1 MRPSLIALLPAALLA
16 GCAGYAID
24 YAKPKT
30 SIIQPALA
38 RYALDARQSQCV
50 SDTLTKTLTVWQL
63 RQLQIVAGALK
74 PAAGDNRPLGGSD
87 LVWAAK
93 NVRDPEVRPKVE
105 QAVASC
111 GIAGA
116 PARVAAP
123 TVGEQPAVAAE
134 QPALKPG
141 APAPDYGKPL
151 ATIPPPAPGAP
162 VAAPVPG
169 GPAPV
174 AAEPGLPNWI
184 NLGAAP
190 TGQSIAV
197 DAATMEGKGTLRTA
211 WFRLSN
217 PGKGRSPAA
226 YYLRIDC
233 AAKTINSLGLKR
245 FGANDEVVDNVDYGP
260 NGEGAAPIEGGTV
273 MEIAYLALCT

>member
-1 MRPSLIALLPAALLA
+1 MRPSLLALLPAALLA

-30 SIIQPALA
+30 SIIRPALA
-38 RYALDARQSQCV
+38 RYALDERQSQCV
-50 SDTLTKTLTVWQL
+50 SEYLTKNLSVWQL

-74 PAAGDNRPLGGSD
+74 LAPGDNRPLGGSD
-87 LVWAAK
+87 LVWAGR
-93 NVRDPEVRPKVE
+93 NVKDPAVRPEVEK
-105 QAVASC
+105 AVATC
-111 GIAGA
+111 GIAAA
-116 PARVAAP
+116 PARAAAP
-123 TVGEQPAVAAE
+123 TVAQQDVPPAE
-134 QPALKPG
+134 QPAEQAGLQPG

-151 ATIPPPAPGAP
+151 ATIAPPAAAGSAP
-162 VAAPVPG
+162 AT
-169 GPAPV
+169 
-174 AAEPGLPNWI
+174 PGLPNWI

-197 DAATMEGKGTLRTA
+197 DASTMDGKGTLRTA

-233 AAKTINSLGLKR
+233 TAKTINSLGLR
-245 FGANDEVVDNVDYGP
+245 RYGANEEVVDNVDYGP
-260 NGEGAAPIEGGTV
+260 NGEGAAAIEGGTV

>member
-1 MRPSLIALLPAALLA
+1 
-16 GCAGYAID
+16 
-24 YAKPKT
+24 
-30 SIIQPALA
+30 
-38 RYALDARQSQCV
+38 
-50 SDTLTKTLTVWQL
+50 
-63 RQLQIVAGALK
+63 
-74 PAAGDNRPLGGSD
+74 
-87 LVWAAK
+87 
-93 NVRDPEVRPKVE
+93 
-105 QAVASC
+105 
-111 GIAGA
+111 
-116 PARVAAP
+116 
-123 TVGEQPAVAAE
+123 VAAE
-134 QPALKPG
+134 QPGLQPG
-141 APAPDYGKPL
+141 APAQDYGKPL
-151 ATIPPPAPGAP
+151 ATIPPPTPGAAP
-162 VAAPVPG
+162 AGSAPSAA
-169 GPAPV
+169 
-174 AAEPGLPNWI
+174 GLPNWI

-245 FGANDEVVDNVDYGP
+245 FGANEEVVDNVDYGP